1 VSPHELA
8 KDYVLER
15 LHEQEERELLRMA
28 LNDLFVVNQQLRGD
42 IATTAEAILI
52 AAGKVDE
59 KEAREWVERTFRP
72 LGGIDWLQLHIAPF
86 GSTGRLWPKA
96 LRSLWARLFAWA
108 GRTYSRGLS
117 ESVTRIYGELSSFC

>member
-1 VSPHELA
+1 MITSKTQPAVHATALAPATVGFRLDEKSRRLLGKRSARLGVSPHELA

-15 LHEQEERELLRMA
+15 LNEQEERELLRMA

-72 LGGIDWLQLHIAPF
+72 LPGSSGG
-86 GSTGRLWPKA
+86 
-96 LRSLWARLFAWA
+96 
-108 GRTYSRGLS
+108 Y
-117 ESVTRIYGELSSFC
+117 